1 MMKLVLAAAAI
12 ALTLPVFAADDRF
25 DKKGSPESMSGFIP
39 ARDPL
44 YLKECG
50 TCHFGYS
57 PGLMPARSW
66 IRILDR
72 IGNHFGESVQLD
84 PATRAKLQAYLTSNA
99 ADQSA
104 YEGSKAFMERIPPAN
119 TPYRLSS
126 VPLFKQMHTV
136 IHEVISTKTKVKV
149 RTVTNCNACH
159 QKAEEGSF
167 GLSELYIPG
176 LTGP

>member
-1 MMKLVLAAAAI
+1 MKRTIALAALAISLAAA
-12 ALTLPVFAADDRF
+12 AADDRF
-25 DKKGSPESMSGFIP
+25 DKKSAPDSMMGFMP

-44 YLKECG
+44 YVKECA

-72 IGNHFGESVQLD
+72 MEKHFGESVKLTPD
-84 PATRAKLQAYLTSNA
+84 TRAKLQAYLISNA
-99 ADQSA
+99 ADVSPYA
-104 YEGSKAFMERIPPAN
+104 GSKTFMERIPASL

-126 VPLFKQMHTV
+126 VPTFREMHTV
-136 IHEVISTKTKVKV
+136 IHEVINTKSKVKV

-159 QKAEEGSF
+159 QKADEGSF